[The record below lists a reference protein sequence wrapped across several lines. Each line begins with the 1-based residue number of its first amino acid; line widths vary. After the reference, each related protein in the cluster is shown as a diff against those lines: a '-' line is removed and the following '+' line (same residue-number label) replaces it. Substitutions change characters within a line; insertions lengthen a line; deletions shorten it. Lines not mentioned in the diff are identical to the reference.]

1 MLMSVLLAAWV
12 LAACQGVGPGIV
24 VQQGVA
30 ASPSSGPSPG
40 PSSGLAAAGMEVHAP
55 PRGVELGPAIIGP
68 PPDPSFDDLIYRI
81 GPYDDLRIDVF
92 GVPQLSSDAQ
102 VNLQGLIV
110 LPLVGPISVSG
121 LTPEE
126 AERAIEQILAS
137 RYLRNPSV
145 TVFVKNSA
153 SLSVTVSGAV
163 GGQGVVPI
171 RGRMTL
177 TDILAQSGGVSPIGK
192 KRQVVLYRAN
202 ADNQLQAYV
211 LDYQKI
217 LDAEMRDPL
226 IVGNDRIYVPA
237 SGIAVFFSPVMQIFQ
252 TWLWPYRT
260 GF

>member
-1 MLMSVLLAAWV
+1 MHAAVVALLTTAL
-12 LAACQGVGPGIV
+12 LAACQTG
-24 VQQGVA
+24 
-30 ASPSSGPSPG
+30 
-40 PSSGLAAAGMEVHAP
+40 SGLNTGSSEQTGTKVSTEIGMDVHEP
-55 PRGVELGPAIIGP
+55 PPGVKLGPAILGP

-81 GPYDDLRIDVF
+81 GPYDDLHIEVF
-92 GVPQLSSDAQ
+92 GVPELSSDAQ

-110 LPLVGPISVSG
+110 LPLVGPVSVSG

-126 AERAIEQILAS
+126 AEQAIETILAS

-153 SLSVTVSGAV
+153 SLNVTVSGAV

-177 TDILAQSGGVSPIGK
+177 SDVLARSGGVSPIGK
-192 KRQVVLYRAN
+192 KRQVVLYRE
-202 ADNQLQAYV
+202 DTDGQVKAYV
-211 LDYQKI
+211 MDYQKI
-217 LDAEMRDPL
+217 LDANMRDPL

-237 SGIAVFFSPVMQIFQ
+237 SGIAVFFSPAMKIFQ